1 MVGCELCLS
10 PNHSALEQGGQEA
23 RVLMTN
29 NPSNQR
35 TETSSTDDLGA
46 AEGVASSAVDE
57 LATFEQS
64 QAAIKRLQRFLH
76 SRPLASPAA
85 VLLLAFVFFSIV
97 GDRFLTSTNVSTIL
111 AQVMIIGTLGI
122 AQTLVIL
129 TAGID
134 LSVGAITLFS
144 SVTMG
149 KLAVTWG
156 WNPWLGLLVGIAL
169 GLACGV
175 GNGMLVTRFKLP
187 PFIATLGTLSVFA
200 ALAQWFS
207 DNATIR
213 NADVVA
219 EAENLLW
226 FGNVWEPVS
235 GFRITFGAF
244 FMLVLYGFFMY
255 ALQRTTWGEHVYATG
270 DAPESARLVGIRTG
284 RVLLSVYAVAGL
296 LCGIA
301 GWLWIGRIGAVSPI
315 PIVNANLESITAV
328 VIGGTSLFGG
338 RGRVVGTLIGAL
350 IVGVFDSGLSQLGF
364 EPLWRVFAVGV
375 LVLVAVAL
383 DQWIR
388 RVAS

>member
-1 MVGCELCLS
+1 VQD
-10 PNHSALEQGGQEA
+10 PATEQ
-23 RVLMTN
+23 R
-29 NPSNQR
+29 
-35 TETSSTDDLGA
+35 ETSQPGDLAA
-46 AEGVASSAVDE
+46 AEGIAGSAGGEVAV
-57 LATFEQS
+57 FEQS
-64 QAAIKRLQRFLH
+64 QAVVKQLQRFLH
-76 SRPLASPAA
+76 SRPLASPSA
-85 VLLLAFVFFSIV
+85 VLLLAFIFFSIA
-97 GDRFLTSTNVSTIL
+97 GDRFLTATNVSTIL

-156 WNPWLGLLVGIAL
+156 WNPWLGLLLGIAL

-175 GNGMLVTRFKLP
+175 FNGWLVTQLKLP
-187 PFIATLGTLSVFA
+187 PFIATLGTLSVFG
-200 ALAQWFS
+200 ALSQWFS

-213 NADVVA
+213 NSDVEA
-219 EAENLLW
+219 EAGNLLW
-226 FGNVWEPVS
+226 FGNIWEPFS
-235 GFRITFGAF
+235 GFRITYGAF
-244 FMLVLYGFFMY
+244 FMLVLYALFMY
-255 ALQRTTWGEHVYATG
+255 ALQRTAWGEHVYATG
-270 DAPESARLVGIRTG
+270 DEPESARLVGIRTD

-301 GWLWIGRIGAVSPI
+301 GWLWIGRIGAISPI

-338 RGRVVGTLIGAL
+338 RGRVLGTLIGAL

-388 RVAS
+388 RVAA

>member
-1 MVGCELCLS
+1 MQDR
-10 PNHSALEQGGQEA
+10 ATEQG
-23 RVLMTN
+23 
-29 NPSNQR
+29 
-35 TETSSTDDLGA
+35 ETSQSGDLLTAEGIAGA
-46 AEGVASSAVDE
+46 AGGEVAV
-57 LATFEQS
+57 FEQS
-64 QAAIKRLQRFLH
+64 QAVVKRLQRFLH
-76 SRPLASPAA
+76 SRPLASPSA
-85 VLLLAFVFFSIV
+85 VLLLAFIFFSIA
-97 GDRFLTSTNVSTIL
+97 GDRFLTATNVSTIL

-156 WNPWLGLLVGIAL
+156 WNPWLGLLLGIAL

-175 GNGMLVTRFKLP
+175 FNGWLVTRLKLP
-187 PFIATLGTLSVFA
+187 PFIATLGTLSVFG

-213 NADVVA
+213 NSDVDA
-219 EAENLLW
+219 EAGNLLW
-226 FGNVWEPVS
+226 FGNIWEPFS
-235 GFRITFGAF
+235 GFRITYGAF
-244 FMLVLYGFFMY
+244 FMLVLYAFFMY
-255 ALQRTTWGEHVYATG
+255 VLQRTAWGEHIYATG
-270 DAPESARLVGIRTG
+270 DEPESARLVGIRTD

-301 GWLWIGRIGAVSPI
+301 GWLWIGRIGAISPI

-338 RGRVVGTLIGAL
+338 RGRVLGTLIGAL

-388 RVAS
+388 RVAA

>member
-1 MVGCELCLS
+1 MAEDQVTNEER
-10 PNHSALEQGGQEA
+10 PGQA
-23 RVLMTN
+23 
-29 NPSNQR
+29 
-35 TETSSTDDLGA
+35 DDLATAEGIAGGA
-46 AEGVASSAVDE
+46 AGDVAV
-57 LATFEQS
+57 FEQS
-64 QAAIKRLQRFLH
+64 QGKLKQVQRFLH
-76 SRPLASPAA
+76 RRPLASPSA

-97 GDRFLTSTNVSTIL
+97 GDRFLTATNVSTIL

-122 AQTLVIL
+122 AQTIIIL

-156 WNPWLGLLVGIAL
+156 WNPWLGLLLGIGL
-169 GLACGV
+169 GLACGL
-175 GNGMLVTRFKLP
+175 GNGLLVTRFNLP
-187 PFIATLGTLSVFA
+187 PFIATLGTLSVFG

-213 NADVVA
+213 NSDVVS
-219 EAENLLW
+219 EANILLW

-235 GFRITFGAF
+235 GFRITYGAF
-244 FMLVLYGFFMY
+244 FMLVLYAVFMY
-255 ALQRTTWGEHVYATG
+255 ALQQTSWGEHVYATG
-270 DAPESARLVGIRTG
+270 DAPESARLVGIRTK

-388 RVAS
+388 RVAA